1 MLHRLT
7 LSALREEL
15 ASGRVSPL
23 EAVDDTLA
31 RIEAV
36 NPHLNAFI
44 AVYAERARERAREP
58 LSGPLAGVPVSIKD
72 SFDIAGRPTYCGSR
86 FRLEHGADTSATCVA
101 RLEAAG
107 AIVIGKTNTPE
118 FLANYETDNH
128 IIGRTNNPWNQEYT
142 PGGSSGGEAAAIASF
157 CSAGGMGSDGGG
169 SVRWPAQA
177 CGIAALKPTPGRVP
191 ATGHYPPIAHP
202 GGLLGV
208 AGPMARNARDLRLL
222 FEVVSGYDDQD
233 PFSVPFDKQV
243 ANFAGLK
250 IGWADRFGT
259 VPVSADIAAAVKSCA
274 HLCDKELHLAVEH
287 WSPSGLEKSPN
298 LWSFFFSELPAE
310 FMRDTIR
317 GRESDAHWTGLE
329 LLNQL
334 EGRPLPTARQV
345 VQNLAARD
353 AMRGDLLRQMRDFR
367 VLLWPV
373 AGTTAFPHRERV
385 YHTDGKDIG
394 LFQAMM
400 PLLPANLLGLPAV
413 VIPWTVSAGG
423 PGSPGGL
430 PIGIQ
435 LIGRPWEEE
444 LLLELAIRI
453 EEARGVFA
461 LPENS

>member
-15 ASGRVSPL
+15 SSGRVSPL
-23 EAVDDTLA
+23 EAVDDYLA
-31 RIEAV
+31 HIEAM
-36 NPHLNAFI
+36 NPKINAFV
-44 AVYAERARERAREP
+44 AVYAERARERALEA
-58 LSGPLAGVPVSIKD
+58 LTGPLAGIPVSIKD

-86 FRLEHGADTSATCVA
+86 FRLEHGAATSATCVA

-128 IIGRTNNPWNQEYT
+128 IVGRTNNPWNLEYT
-142 PGGSSGGEAAAIASF
+142 PGGSSGGESAAIASF

-169 SVRWPAQA
+169 SVRWPAHA

-191 ATGHYPPIAHP
+191 ATGHEPRIAHP

-233 PFSVPFDKQV
+233 PFSVPCFGHFDKQA

-250 IGWADRFGT
+250 IGWADHFGS
-259 VPVSADIAAAVKSCA
+259 VPVSAEIAAAVKSCA
-274 HLCDKELHLAVEH
+274 HLCEKELHLAVEH
-287 WSPSGLEKSPN
+287 WSPMGLEKAPN
-298 LWSFFFSELPAE
+298 LWAFFFSELPAE
-310 FMRDTIR
+310 FMRETMK
-317 GRESDAHWTGLE
+317 GRESEAHWTGLE

-334 EGRPLPTARQV
+334 NGRPAPTARQV
-345 VQNLAARD
+345 VENLAARD

-373 AGTTAFPHRERV
+373 AGTTAFKHRERR
-385 YHTDGKDIG
+385 YPADGKEIG

-400 PLLPANLLGLPAV
+400 PLFPANLLGLPAV
-413 VIPWTVSAGG
+413 VIPWTVSAE
-423 PGSPGGL
+423 GL

-444 LLLELAIRI
+444 LLLELAIRM
-453 EEARGVFA
+453 EEARGEFA
-461 LPENS
+461 LPQCA

>member
-1 MLHRLT
+1 MLHRFT

-15 ASGRVSPL
+15 STGRLSPL
-23 EAVDDTLA
+23 EAVDATLA

-36 NPHLNAFI
+36 NPKLNAFV
-44 AVYAERARERAREP
+44 AVYAERARERAQEP
-58 LSGPLAGVPVSIKD
+58 LSGPLAGIPVSIKD

-86 FRLEHGADTSATCVA
+86 FRIEHGAEASATCVT

-128 IIGRTNNPWNQEYT
+128 IVGRTNNPWNLDFT
-142 PGGSSGGEAAAIASF
+142 PGGSSGGEAAAIAGF
-157 CSAGGMGSDGGG
+157 CSFGGMGSDGGG
-169 SVRWPAQA
+169 SVRWPAHA

-191 ATGHYPPIAHP
+191 ATGHEPPITHP

-208 AGPMARNARDLRLL
+208 AGPMARTARDLRLL

-233 PFSVPFDKQV
+233 PFSVPLDRQI

-250 IGWADRFGT
+250 IGWADRFGQ
-259 VPVSADIAAAVKSCA
+259 VPVSAAIAAAVKDCA
-274 HLCDKELHLAVEH
+274 RVLENDLRLDVES
-287 WSPSGLEKSPN
+287 WAPSGLERAPN

-310 FMRDTIR
+310 FIR
-317 GRESDAHWTGLE
+317 ESIGGREADAHWSGTE
-329 LLNQL
+329 LLDQL
-334 EGRPLPTARQV
+334 AGRPLPTARQV
-345 VQNLAARD
+345 VENLAARD
-353 AMRGDLLRQMRDFR
+353 GMRADLLRQMRDFR

-373 AGTTAFPHRERV
+373 AGTTAFAHRERR
-385 YHTDGKDIG
+385 YPTDGKEIG

-413 VIPWTVSAGG
+413 VIPWTM
-423 PGSPGGL
+423 SPDGL

-444 LLLELAIRI
+444 LLLEIAIRL
-453 EEARGVFA
+453 EEARGEFA
-461 LPENS
+461 LPVDA